1 MGGLG
6 AQPVAPYN
14 GPTFSRTSVNP
25 MPLFDVTYENIAYS
39 ERSDLD
45 GQQLIASD
53 LDRLNASW
61 AQDDTRPKHVQQV
74 TGVRL
79 SEDDAQAH
87 REERKIFVCATLRVE
102 ATDAEA
108 AEALPIPT
116 RFLRHVVGDFNL
128 ARGLSLSPEEG
139 WDATDVEIAP
149 EPTVAAEARVQRR
162 VRPR

>member
-1 MGGLG
+1 
-6 AQPVAPYN
+6 
-14 GPTFSRTSVNP
+14 
-25 MPLFDVTYENIAYS
+25 MPSFDVTYENIAYS

-45 GQQLIASD
+45 GQQLAAAD
-53 LDRLNASW
+53 LNRLNVTW
-61 AQDDTRPKHVQQV
+61 AQDDTRPQHVQQV
-74 TGVRL
+74 TNVRL
-79 SEDDAQAH
+79 SEDDAQVD

-102 ATDAEA
+102 AADADA

-116 RFLRHVVGDFNL
+116 RFLRHVVSDFNL
-128 ARGLSLSPEEG
+128 TRGISLSPEEG